1 MTKEFQLQIACISMY
16 TYLIELHNN
25 SGYIDKWKEKI
36 ENDTFRQK
44 ADKKNMKIQ
53 MLNSLT
59 LTVSEL
65 LE

>member
-1 MTKEFQLQIACISMY
+1 MN
-16 TYLIELHNN
+16 TYLIRLHYN

-53 MLNSLT
+53 MLNSL
-59 LTVSEL
+59 S
-65 LE
+65 